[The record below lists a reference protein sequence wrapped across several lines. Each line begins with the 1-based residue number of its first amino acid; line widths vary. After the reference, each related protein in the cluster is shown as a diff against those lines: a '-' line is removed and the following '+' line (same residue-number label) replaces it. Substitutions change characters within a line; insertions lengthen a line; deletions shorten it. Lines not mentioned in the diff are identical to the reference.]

1 MKEILRIVLIKY
13 WMKENKNV
21 FVYELEL
28 MVLVFVLR
36 DFKVFDKFVLEFVDK
51 VINNDE
57 RVEKFLLLVEKGNL
71 DVVEEFL
78 SVLKDLN
85 YCYIVELIDFVD
97 IYIKVGKC
105 IYYLYLFVFIVWEKI
120 LKVYYCCIKEILF
133 VDIVI

>member
-1 MKEILRIVLIKY
+1 MKV
-13 WMKENKNV
+13 NKNV

-36 DFKVFDKFVLEFVDK
+36 DFKVFDKFVIEFVDK

-57 RVEKFLLLVEKGNL
+57 RVEMFLLLVENGNL

-105 IYYLYLFVFIVWEKI
+105 IYYLYLFVFIIWVKI

>member
-1 MKEILRIVLIKY
+1 MKV
-13 WMKENKNV
+13 NKNV
-21 FVYELEL
+21 FVFELKL

-36 DFKVFDKFVLEFVDK
+36 DFKVFDKFVIEFVDK

-57 RVEKFLLLVEKGNL
+57 RVKMFLLLVENGNV

-85 YCYIVELIDFVD
+85 YCDIVELIDFVD

-105 IYYLYLFVFIVWEKI
+105 INYLYLFVFIV
-120 LKVYYCCIKEILF
+120 
-133 VDIVI
+133 

>member
-13 WMKENKNV
+13 WMKVNKNV

-105 IYYLYLFVFIVWEKI
+105 IYYLYLFVFIVWEKN

>member
-1 MKEILRIVLIKY
+1 MKV
-13 WMKENKNV
+13 NKNV

-51 VINNDE
+51 LNNNDE

-105 IYYLYLFVFIVWEKI
+105 IYYLYLFVFIV
-120 LKVYYCCIKEILF
+120 
-133 VDIVI
+133 